1 MITYRNFY
9 NIQPGDPAYEIILKD
24 NIEKILSL
32 LFRTDDL
39 EETNLKE
46 EAEEYLLSIGLTDGQ
61 LKALAD
67 KLIDS

>member
-32 LFRTDDL
+32 LFRTDNL